1 MCWAPLTRHAFYL
14 PLALQDAPAAG
25 AATPSGPSAYA
36 KITNVGITNQ
46 KAVAARGWDAA
57 ADAAAAAS
65 KEEAENQKDLSD
77 ILPSWVVSC
86 MPLL

>member
-1 MCWAPLTRHAFYL
+1 M
-14 PLALQDAPAAG
+14 
-25 AATPSGPSAYA
+25 
-36 KITNVGITNQ
+36 GITNQ